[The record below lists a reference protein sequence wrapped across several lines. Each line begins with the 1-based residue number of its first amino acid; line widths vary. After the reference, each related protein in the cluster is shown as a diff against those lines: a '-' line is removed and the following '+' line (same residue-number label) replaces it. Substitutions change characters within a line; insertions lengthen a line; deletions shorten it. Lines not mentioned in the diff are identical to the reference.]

1 LSAPASLFGIRHH
14 GPGSARRLVEALE
27 ALKPTVVLIE
37 GPSDATPLLPLLAHP
52 AMITPVALLAY
63 AEDDASRASFFP
75 FARYSPEY
83 QATVWAV
90 ANGAE
95 LRFIDLP
102 STDRLAATAP
112 EDTSAPADADPVS
125 YDPIGVLAKAAGYDD
140 GESWWSDTIEQNLHG
155 GAVFDAVT
163 DAMTALRETVPPPT
177 GREAAREAYMR
188 LEIAKAV
195 KEASGPV
202 AVVCGAWHVPALA
215 AKHSATADREILK
228 GRIKAKVKA
237 TWTPWTTQRLARATG
252 YGAGVVSPGWFSHLW
267 ENGDR
272 DDRDAIWLTRMAMA
286 LRDRGHEVSTASLI
300 DAQMLASAL
309 ATLRDRPA
317 AGFEELTEAAVSVFC
332 AGDPSLWH
340 EVSDELL
347 IGGAVGEIPPE
358 TPLAPLIEDLQRQQ
372 KAVRLKPE
380 ALERELS
387 LDLRTDA
394 GLARSTLLHRL
405 TILGV
410 PWGRLADGGRSRG
423 TFREIWKLVWD
434 PEFSV
439 SLIENTVHGATI
451 RDAAD
456 ARTMETMRGEGDIAD
471 LATAVREAMV
481 ADLSGSVSYGIRR
494 LESMAALDADSL
506 PLLQS
511 LPPMADMLRYG
522 EARAGQT
529 GPIEALMPRV
539 VARASLSLHYAV
551 RDLDAPAAETMRT
564 AVQEADDAI
573 RLAKLGENV
582 RDQWLM
588 ALERI
593 PGDLNASPLIVGAVA
608 RMLYEADRMTAED
621 TSTLLGRMLSPG
633 RTTAD
638 AAAFFEGFFTD
649 SGPRM
654 VHDGLLRGSVDEWM
668 AGLDEEEFV
677 ATLPLFRRAF
687 GRMDAME
694 RRRLMDA
701 VFDKRAEGARG
712 YVETPGATAAW
723 PALQARI
730 LELIEGNAA

>member
-1 LSAPASLFGIRHH
+1 MAAPAHIFGIRHH

-27 ALKPTVVLIE
+27 ALKPTIVLIE

-83 QATVWAV
+83 QATIWAV

-95 LRFIDLP
+95 VRFIDLP
-102 STDRLAATAP
+102 SSDRLAKIEEADVAAP
-112 EDTSAPADADPVS
+112 EDRDPVS

-155 GAVFDAVT
+155 EAVFEAVT
-163 DAMTALRETVPPPT
+163 EAMTALRETVPPPT
-177 GREAAREAYMR
+177 GREAAREAHMR
-188 LEIAKAV
+188 IEIAKAI
-195 KEASGPV
+195 KDADGAV
-202 AVVCGAWHVPALA
+202 AVVCGAWHVPALLE
-215 AKHSATADREILK
+215 KHSIAADKEILK
-228 GRIKAKVKA
+228 GRPKTKVRA
-237 TWTPWTTQRLARATG
+237 TWTPWTTQRLARVTG
-252 YGAGVVSPGWFSHLW
+252 YGAGMVSPGWFSHLW

-272 DDRDAIWLTRMAMA
+272 EDSDAIWLSRMAMT
-286 LRDRGHEVSTASLI
+286 LRDKGHMVSTASLI
-300 DAQMLASAL
+300 DAQLLATSLASI
-309 ATLRDRPA
+309 RERPA
-317 AGFEELTEAAVSVFC
+317 PGFEELVEAAVSVFC
-332 AGDPSLWH
+332 TGDSALWN

-347 IGGAVGEIPPE
+347 IGGGVGEIPPE

-380 ALERELS
+380 ALERELA
-387 LDLRTDA
+387 LDLRTDS

-405 TILGV
+405 TILNV
-410 PWGRLADGGRSRG
+410 PWGRLAEGGKSRG

-456 ARTMETMRGEGDIAD
+456 AKTTEIMRDEGDIAD
-471 LATAVREAMV
+471 LAVAVREAMV
-481 ADLSGSVSYGIRR
+481 ADLSDSVTYGIRR
-494 LESMAALDADSL
+494 LESMAALDAHSL

-539 VARASLSLHYAV
+539 VARAALSLHYAV
-551 RDLDAPAAETMRT
+551 RDLDTTAAEAMRT

-573 RLAKLGENV
+573 RLAKLADDV
-582 RDQWLM
+582 REQWLT

-593 PGDLNASPLIVGAVA
+593 PVDVGASPLIVGAVA
-608 RMLYEADRMTAED
+608 RMLYEADRMAAD
-621 TSTLLGRMLSPG
+621 DAATLLGRMLSPG
-633 RTTAD
+633 CTTAD

-654 VHDGLLRGSVDEWM
+654 VHDGLLRGAVDGWM
-668 AGLDEEEFV
+668 ASLEEEEFV

-701 VFDKRAEGARG
+701 VFERRADGARG
-712 YVETPGATAAW
+712 YVEAAGATDAW
-723 PALQARI
+723 PALRSRI
-730 LELIEGNAA
+730 LELMEGTPA

>member
-1 LSAPASLFGIRHH
+1 M
-14 GPGSARRLVEALE
+14 EALE

-37 GPSDATPLLPLLAHP
+37 GPSDASSLLPLLAHP

-90 ANGAE
+90 RNGAE
-95 LRFIDLP
+95 VRFIDLP
-102 STDRLAATAP
+102 STDRLALSGP
-112 EDTSAPADADPVS
+112 EDTATPADGDPVS
-125 YDPIGVLAKAAGYDD
+125 YDPIGVLARAAGYDD

-155 GAVFDAVT
+155 GAVFEAMA
-163 DAMTALRETVPPPT
+163 DAMTALRETLPPPT
-177 GREAAREAYMR
+177 GREAAREAHMR
-188 LEIAKAV
+188 LEIARSV
-195 KEASGPV
+195 KESDGPV

-215 AKHSATADREILK
+215 AKHSIASDKDILK
-228 GRIKAKVKA
+228 GRVRAKVKA
-237 TWTPWTTQRLARATG
+237 TWTPWTTQRLARVTG

-286 LRDRGHEVSTASLI
+286 LRNRGHEVSTASLI

-332 AGDPSLWH
+332 AGDPALWN

-347 IGGAVGEIPPE
+347 IGSVVGEIPPE

-380 ALERELS
+380 SLERELA

-423 TFREIWKLVWD
+423 TFREIWKLVWE

-481 ADLSGSVSYGIRR
+481 ADLTDSVEYGIRR

-522 EARAGQT
+522 EARANQT

-551 RDLDAPAAETMRT
+551 RGLDAPAAETMRT

-573 RLAKLGENV
+573 RLAKLGDDV
-582 RDQWLM
+582 RDQWLT

-593 PGDLNASPLIVGAVA
+593 PGDTGASPLIVGAVA
-608 RMLYEADRMTAED
+608 RMLYEADRMTADE
-621 TSTLLGRMLSPG
+621 TSVLLDRMLSPG

-654 VHDGLLRGSVDEWM
+654 VHDGLLRGSVDGWM

-701 VFDKRAEGARG
+701 VFDTRAEGARG
-712 YVETPGATAAW
+712 YVETPGAASAW

-730 LELIEGNAA
+730 LELIEGKAA